1 MLTKTKIALSALL
14 VVGFAS
20 AALAHEE
27 PTNRIGDRYPLLERT
42 YQQPSGAS
50 AFASAAV
57 RRPVTGFTAA
67 ERALFA
73 RHSGPW
79 YGPKPR

>member
-20 AALAHEE
+20 AAFANEVPE
-27 PTNRIGDRYPLLERT
+27 NKIGDRYPLLEQAA
-42 YQQPSGAS
+42 QQPAGAS

-57 RRPVTGFTAA
+57 RHSVKPFTAA
-67 ERALFA
+67 ERALFERA
-73 RHSGPW
+73 SRSQSL
-79 YGPKPR
+79 